1 MRTVSIEHQL
11 TVGQLLFPGPGC
23 KVRRHGFRL
32 GGETVLKEESEPG
45 VLPGEWSEAEN
56 AAQDQ
61 CSQTD
66 LSLRMLLPRSK
77 C

>member
-1 MRTVSIEHQL
+1 MVSDSE
-11 TVGQLLFPGPGC
+11 
-23 KVRRHGFRL
+23 
-32 GGETVLKEESEPG
+32 ESVLKEGSEPR